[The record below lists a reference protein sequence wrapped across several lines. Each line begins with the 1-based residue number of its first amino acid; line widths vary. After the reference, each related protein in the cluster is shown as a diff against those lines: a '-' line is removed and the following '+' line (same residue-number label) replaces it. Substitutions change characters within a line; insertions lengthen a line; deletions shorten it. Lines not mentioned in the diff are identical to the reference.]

1 MKQYF
6 IIGGN
11 GKEYGP
17 VSKSEVFEW
26 IKEGRANGDTQIKET
41 EAEEWSLIRNLEQFN
56 FSTLPSNNPE
66 DIPATGRALQK
77 LRNKIHLTNPITIRP
92 HQITKPEIST
102 SGVLGLHKSRFRSI

>member
-66 DIPATGRALQK
+66 DIPALPSASEAAQK
-77 LRNKIHLTNPITIRP
+77 NSNNEPDNYSHPSNN
-92 HQITKPEIST
+92 
-102 SGVLGLHKSRFRSI
+102 

>member
-26 IKEGRANGDTQIKET
+26 IKEGRAHGDTRIKET
-41 EAEEWSLIRNLEQFN
+41 EAEEWSPIRNLE
-56 FSTLPSNNPE
+56 
-66 DIPATGRALQK
+66 
-77 LRNKIHLTNPITIRP
+77 HLI
-92 HQITKPEIST
+92 
-102 SGVLGLHKSRFRSI
+102 